1 MPAPP
6 TPTRLLFALGSTRP
20 PLLAA
25 SIFHYAESSVTDL
38 KRHLRTHG
46 IPVRL

>member
-1 MPAPP
+1 VFTQGHAD
-6 TPTRLLFALGSTRP
+6 AA
-20 PLLAA
+20 LAA

-38 KRHLRTHG
+38 KRHLRRHG